1 MHEVG
6 RVVSCI
12 VPPDLEV
19 ASSSRCDERFR
30 STFRGW
36 AKVKNIITRRED
48 AIGRV
53 PQKVILGAGG
63 SPRDWS
69 LGGDRRS
76 VVLRSKSLC
85 SRALLVVHAVG
96 WY

>member
-1 MHEVG
+1 M
-6 RVVSCI
+6 
-12 VPPDLEV
+12 
-19 ASSSRCDERFR
+19 ASSSRCDERVQINIPR
-30 STFRGW
+30 LG
-36 AKVKNIITRRED
+36 KGENIITRRED

-53 PQKVILGAGG
+53 PQKVILRAGG

-76 VVLRSKSLC
+76 VVLRSKSLY